1 MINKLVAMVVS
12 IILLSGC
19 SLFEVPEKKIT
30 TNASESLTASAQM
43 NDVKGSSLGSIELKE
58 SEKGVLISLHLEN
71 VPAGERAIHIHEA
84 GKCEPP
90 AFDTAGAHFNP
101 TNKEHGHNNPK
112 GYHLGDL
119 PNITADADGKV
130 ELEFLAEGL
139 TLQKDALN
147 SLIDQNGSAFIIHE
161 KADDYVTDP
170 SGNSGKRIACGI
182 VVANNN

>member
-1 MINKLVAMVVS
+1 MKNKLVAIVVG
-12 IILLSGC
+12 ITLLSGC
-19 SLFEVPEKKIT
+19 NILEVPEEKIPT
-30 TNASESLTASAQM
+30 TAKETVLASAQV
-43 NDVKGSSLGSIELKE
+43 NDVQGKSLGIINLQEAD
-58 SEKGVLISLHLEN
+58 KGVLISLHLEN
-71 VPAGERAIHIHEA
+71 IPAGERAIHIHEA
-84 GKCEPP
+84 GRCEPP

-101 TNKEHGHNNPK
+101 MNKEHGHNNPK